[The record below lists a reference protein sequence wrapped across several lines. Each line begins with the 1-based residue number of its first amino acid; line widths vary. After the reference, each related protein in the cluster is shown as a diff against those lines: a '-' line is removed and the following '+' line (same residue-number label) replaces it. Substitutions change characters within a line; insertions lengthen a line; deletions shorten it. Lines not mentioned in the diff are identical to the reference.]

1 VRRAGFRLAV
11 KKVLRYQGK
20 LNGCLYFPAQREM
33 LMDKKIVGLVGA
45 ISGLMS
51 LSTAQA
57 TTVPPTETAL
67 PSAQSFG
74 ELLDPIPN
82 AAALLR
88 IADEAGH
95 HNQTGTNPNVKLA
108 YDHHHHHK
116 YHHHHH
122 HHNYHHHHHHH
133 NYHHHHHHHH
143 HQPKY

>member
-1 VRRAGFRLAV
+1 
-11 KKVLRYQGK
+11 
-20 LNGCLYFPAQREM
+20 M

-57 TTVPPTETAL
+57 TTVPLTETAL
-67 PSAQSFG
+67 SSAQSFG

-88 IADEAGH
+88 VADEAAAAAGR

-108 YDHHHHHK
+108 YDHHHHHHYHHHHHHHH

-133 NYHHHHHHHH
+133 EGY
-143 HQPKY
+143 

>member
-1 VRRAGFRLAV
+1 
-11 KKVLRYQGK
+11 
-20 LNGCLYFPAQREM
+20 
-33 LMDKKIVGLVGA
+33 MDKKIVGLVGA

-82 AAALLR
+82 AGALLR
-88 IADEAGH
+88 IADAAAAATGR
-95 HNQTGTNPNVKLA
+95 HNQTGTNPNVKLV

-122 HHNYHHHHHHH
+122 HHHHK
-133 NYHHHHHHHH
+133 YHHHHHHHH
-143 HQPKY
+143 HHHY

>member
-1 VRRAGFRLAV
+1 
-11 KKVLRYQGK
+11 
-20 LNGCLYFPAQREM
+20 
-33 LMDKKIVGLVGA
+33 MDKKIVGLVGA

-57 TTVPPTETAL
+57 TAVPPTETAL

-88 IADEAGH
+88 IADAAGRH
-95 HNQTGTNPNVKLA
+95 NPNVKLVH
-108 YDHHHHHK
+108 DNQHHHHQ
-116 YHHHHH
+116 
-122 HHNYHHHHHHH
+122 HHHHHH

-143 HQPKY
+143 HHNYHHHDHGRHYYQGRWWDYGVGPCWQRTPIGWIWICGD

>member
-1 VRRAGFRLAV
+1 
-11 KKVLRYQGK
+11 
-20 LNGCLYFPAQREM
+20 M
-33 LMDKKIVGLVGA
+33 TMDKKIVGLVGA

-57 TTVPPTETAL
+57 TAVPPTETAL

-88 IADEAGH
+88 IADAAGRH
-95 HNQTGTNPNVKLA
+95 TNPNVKLVH
-108 YDHHHHHK
+108 DNHHHHHQ
-116 YHHHHH
+116 
-122 HHNYHHHHHHH
+122 HHHHHH

-143 HQPKY
+143 HHNYHHHDHDYGHGRHWYQGRWWDYGVGPCWQRTPIGWIWI

>member
-1 VRRAGFRLAV
+1 
-11 KKVLRYQGK
+11 
-20 LNGCLYFPAQREM
+20 M
-33 LMDKKIVGLVGA
+33 TMDKKIVGLVGA

-57 TTVPPTETAL
+57 TGVPPTETAL

-88 IADEAGH
+88 IADAAGRH
-95 HNQTGTNPNVKLA
+95 TNPNVKLVG
-108 YDHHHHHK
+108 DNHHHHHQ
-116 YHHHHH
+116 HHH
-122 HHNYHHHHHHH
+122 HHHHHHH

-143 HQPKY
+143 HHNYHDHDSGHGRHYYQGRWWDYGVGPCWQRTPIGWI